1 MTNLVITHKKQLLFA
16 VTICLFAILAINSG
30 KIFVN
35 LLDTKSKIDKEKQI
49 WVKISQNIKSELT
62 LFQQKEWS
70 NFAKNNPEIFLQANT
85 SKYLNANNPQSN
97 PATANI
103 ITDPFKNILANIA
116 AITRKQ
122 IKELPSNK

>member
-16 VTICLFAILAINSG
+16 ATICLFAILAINSG
-30 KIFVN
+30 KIFIN

-49 WVKISQNIKSELT
+49 WVNISQNIKSELP

-70 NFAKNNPEIFLQANT
+70 NFANNNPEIFLQANT
-85 SKYLNANNPQSN
+85 SKYLNASNSQSS

-103 ITDPFKNILANIA
+103 ITDSFKNILANIA

-122 IKELPSNK
+122 IKELRKQ